1 MARRSKQMNGWLT
14 LPGGEFRV
22 EEDSMSVK
30 KVQIGQLWKK
40 NDTPDTYLVTRVYME
55 ALSTIAVL
63 RKSGSEGED
72 LIRVKVE
79 RTIDGQTL
87 TGFVAAVDD
96 GSM

>member
-1 MARRSKQMNGWLT
+1 
-14 LPGGEFRV
+14 
-22 EEDSMSVK
+22 MSVK

-40 NDTPDTYLVTRVYME
+40 TDTPDTYLVTRVYME

-79 RTIDGQTL
+79 RTTDGQTL

>member
-1 MARRSKQMNGWLT
+1 MASRSKQTKGWLT
-14 LPGGEFRV
+14 LLRREFTV

-79 RTIDGQTL
+79 RTKEGQTL